1 MKAISEATGKS
12 IASIKQ
18 EYSKLGD
25 LGLVAQARNKI
36 IP

>member
-1 MKAISEATGKS
+1 MKAISDATGKS

-25 LGLVAQARNKI
+25 LGLVAQVRSRSK
-36 IP
+36 